1 MVEESKI
8 IADQQY
14 GEGQETKI
22 RKKSKYTLDE
32 SVLDHKLRQKL
43 WEGLIPLKIDLDL
56 NDIKSSQKP
65 RSLYVSSSATNN
77 LDYGASWKLFLCNNR
92 QRKSTL
98 RPVCTLGQAW
108 KLRRDVFRVQQA
120 ALKVEYSYRR
130 IVWLCC
136 RSFRQKRGD
145 PVVFNLPLSQQPSD
159 LVLHKRAQDL
169 PLQLYEFP

>member
-65 RSLYVSSSATNN
+65 RSLYVSSSASNN
-77 LDYGASWKLFLCNNR
+77 LDYGAS
-92 QRKSTL
+92 
-98 RPVCTLGQAW
+98 
-108 KLRRDVFRVQQA
+108 
-120 ALKVEYSYRR
+120 
-130 IVWLCC
+130 
-136 RSFRQKRGD
+136 
-145 PVVFNLPLSQQPSD
+145 
-159 LVLHKRAQDL
+159 
-169 PLQLYEFP
+169 